1 MNLRTPWSQTR
12 FQSLLKL
19 VGFCASQVIAVEA
32 VAGWLLKSVE
42 IRCFHSYKIAYIAG
56 ANKGSAC
63 LSAIFLPE
71 VAFHRRSRTA
81 VICLHRQ
88 VVLGGLKNC
97 RVVHPGPGNHY
108 LREDHPQ
115 AIGSTIHDW
124 LTELQ
129 FAASSTTLLQT
140 ARSVKQGS
148 SRRLLERFG
157 EHLRAPFRSLNRVR

>member
-12 FQSLLKL
+12 FQSSLKL

-71 VAFHRRSRTA
+71 VAFHRRVPDRGYLPSPTSRSWRA
-81 VICLHRQ
+81 Q
-88 VVLGGLKNC
+88 
-97 RVVHPGPGNHY
+97 
-108 LREDHPQ
+108 
-115 AIGSTIHDW
+115 
-124 LTELQ
+124 ELQ
-129 FAASSTTLLQT
+129 GGPPRSWQSLFA
-140 ARSVKQGS
+140 RGS
-148 SRRLLERFG
+148 SPSHRLNHSRLVDRIAIRRQL
-157 EHLRAPFRSLNRVR
+157 HNPSPDRAISKARQQS